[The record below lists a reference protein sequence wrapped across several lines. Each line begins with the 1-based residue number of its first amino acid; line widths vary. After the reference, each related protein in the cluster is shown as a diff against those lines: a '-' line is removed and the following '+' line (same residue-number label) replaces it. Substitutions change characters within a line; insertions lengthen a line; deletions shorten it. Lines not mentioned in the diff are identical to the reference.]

1 MKKLIV
7 LVVSLGLALSGIS
20 AASAV
25 ENGADESGNPFVVPI
40 STTISATKVISC
52 SGTLIAPTVA
62 VTAGHCVVDANGL
75 ISKQVFVGQ
84 AGASISSIVF
94 SDLVKS
100 VEITSTFR
108 SGVDN
113 KVGDD
118 DLAFLVLSKPQT
130 MSTPIRLASESEV
143 TSFRNAGSALKAVG
157 YGYYSDNG
165 AEKVTYPKSFT
176 GTFSSLQ
183 SAFANSAYLKS
194 TSADSCAGDSGA
206 PILVSTPSTVILVG
220 ILTGASRNV
229 YCATKAPDGAYYTL
243 FTLISRYSN
252 LAFASALA
260 SINELRDQV
269 NSAQSNIDDL
279 TNQVSTLTDDSVNA
293 QNDLADAQGQIA
305 TLQAQVKALQAKL
318 PSTIL
323 CVKGKLTQKV
333 TRISP
338 KCPSGFKEKN

>member
-1 MKKLIV
+1 MKKIIIFFCSIG
-7 LVVSLGLALSGIS
+7 LVLSGS
-20 AASAV
+20 SSVSAV
-25 ENGADESGNPFVVPI
+25 ENGIDESGNPFVVPI
-40 STTISATKVISC
+40 STTISMAKAIYC

-75 ISKQVFVGQ
+75 ISKEVYVGQ
-84 AGASISSIVF
+84 AGSSSSSIVS

-100 VEITSTFR
+100 VEITSTYR

-118 DLAFLVLSKPQT
+118 DLAFLVLSKSQS
-130 MSTPIRLASESEV
+130 MAAPIRLASESEV
-143 TSFRNAGSALKAVG
+143 TNFKNAGSALKAVG

-176 GTFSSLQ
+176 GTFASLQ
-183 SAFANSAYLKS
+183 TAFANSAFLKS
-194 TSADSCAGDSGA
+194 TSANSCAGDSGA

-229 YCATKAPDGAYYTL
+229 YCAKKSPDGAYYTL

-252 LAFASALA
+252 LAFASALT

-269 NSAQSNIDDL
+269 SSAESKIEDL
-279 TNQVSTLTDDSVNA
+279 ANQVSTLTDDSVNA
-293 QNDLADAQGQIA
+293 QNDLADAREQIA

-318 PSTIL
+318 PSTIV
-323 CVKGKLTQKV
+323 CVKGKLTHKV
-333 TRISP
+333 TGISP
-338 KCPSGFKEKN
+338 KGPSGYANKK